1 MFSPRLF
8 IEWDERGR
16 LVFIPAEIME
26 MKTTHLLLCSE
37 FFYEGFRFCFR
48 YLFRRLCLVPSGL
61 TAVFLHRG

>member
-37 FFYEGFRFCFR
+37 FFWGF
-48 YLFRRLCLVPSGL
+48 VS
-61 TAVFLHRG
+61 VFAICSDGYVLSPVD